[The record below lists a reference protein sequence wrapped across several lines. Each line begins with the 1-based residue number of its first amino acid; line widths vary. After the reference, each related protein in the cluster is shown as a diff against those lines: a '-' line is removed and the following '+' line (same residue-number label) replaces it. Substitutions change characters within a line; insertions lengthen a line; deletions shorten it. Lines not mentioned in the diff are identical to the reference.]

1 MKNSFLRSPSANRTP
16 FKTNPLNRHTP
27 PIHSYT
33 EIRRCVSVL
42 SRIKW
47 LSFSIELFLAVPIFG
62 NIAGDAI
69 PFLLCLIALWHASV
83 LYISKTEDQPILGSA
98 LGVIASFLNF
108 FPIIRL
114 IAHAITAIVLIFEIQ
129 KAPGME

>member
-1 MKNSFLRSPSANRTP
+1 M
-16 FKTNPLNRHTP
+16 
-27 PIHSYT
+27 
-33 EIRRCVSVL
+33 L

-62 NIAGDAI
+62 NLAGESI
-69 PFLLCLIALWHASV
+69 PYLLCLISLWHLGV
-83 LYISKTEDQPILGSA
+83 FFISRSDDQPVLGSA
-98 LGVIASFLNF
+98 LGIIASFLNF
-108 FPIIRL
+108 FPVIRL

>member
-1 MKNSFLRSPSANRTP
+1 M
-16 FKTNPLNRHTP
+16 
-27 PIHSYT
+27 
-33 EIRRCVSVL
+33 L

-62 NIAGDAI
+62 NLAGESI
-69 PFLLCLIALWHASV
+69 PYLLCLISLWHLGV
-83 LYISKTEDQPILGSA
+83 FFISRSDDQPVLGSVF
-98 LGVIASFLNF
+98 GIIASFLNF
-108 FPIIRL
+108 FPVIRL